1 MGVNSSKIFT
11 KVLERT
17 SLLITSDFGLR
28 SVSVVLVSGEGTVTG
43 NLRVDGL
50 TNDPIRLV
58 VGQSVTFGVEGNQIL
73 DGLTVDATDGVIN
86 LIAKH

>member
-11 KVLERT
+11 KVLSGT

-28 SVSVVLVSGEGTVTG
+28 SVSVVLVSGTGTVTG
-43 NLRVDGL
+43 NLGVDGL
-50 TNDPIRLV
+50 TNDPIPLV

-73 DGLTVDATDGVIN
+73 DGLTVDAAGGVIN
-86 LIAKH
+86 IIAKH

>member
-11 KVLERT
+11 KVLSGT

-28 SVSVVLVSGEGTVTG
+28 SVSVVLVSGTGSVTG

-50 TNDPIRLV
+50 TNDPIPLV

-73 DGLTVDATDGVIN
+73 DGLTIDARDGEIN
-86 LIAKH
+86 IIAKH